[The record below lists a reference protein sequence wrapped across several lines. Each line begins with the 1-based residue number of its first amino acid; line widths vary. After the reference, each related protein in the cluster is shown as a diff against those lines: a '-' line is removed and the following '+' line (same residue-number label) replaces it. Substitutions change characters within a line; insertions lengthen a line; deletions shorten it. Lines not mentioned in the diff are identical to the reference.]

1 MRAAVDLHQARTCG
15 RHHHLGVS
23 RTVRDAQCVK
33 AASRVSN
40 ELLCHRAVGQ
50 NTLLTEED
58 EVATVGWPA
67 VVNPDQCALVDT
79 ITRHVIHD
87 VLLALEELLQEHC
100 CTILRTALALRAHQ
114 QLEVGARL
122 LHSVAELDAIGAR
135 GLDGLDDDGELLG
148 LGERDNIV
156 PDSAAGRAHRPQ
168 PRRLDRILLHAL
180 VAAIFH
186 AISCAIPAQAQV
198 LRERVANLDA
208 CLAAA
213 DHRCQLST
221 ARGLAEDVSCP
232 LERMLLLHLRQEVL
246 REAHCRLGEVPAVLA
261 ALLRPEGYHREAALG
276 QLRGEHG
283 ARGVRVDQG
292 NARLGDLRDLGLAH
306 DAEGGQVCETERETA
321 L

>member
-1 MRAAVDLHQARTCG
+1 MAAAVDLDQARARGSHHHLRVCG
-15 RHHHLGVS
+15 TVGDSQRVEAAARVRDELLRHLGVS
-23 RTVRDAQCVK
+23 EHA
-33 AASRVSN
+33 
-40 ELLCHRAVGQ
+40 LLPEA
-50 NTLLTEED
+50 D
-58 EVATVGWPA
+58 EVAAVGRPTVVHPDQGA
-67 VVNPDQCALVDT
+67 LVHAVAGHVVN
-79 ITRHVIHD
+79 D
-87 VLLALEELLQEHC
+87 VFRAPKELLQEHRSA
-100 CTILRTALALRAHQ
+100 LSAALALRAHQ
-114 QLEVGARL
+114 QLEVGAGL

>member
-186 AISCAIPAQAQV
+186 AV
-198 LRERVANLDA
+198 LRGVATQAHVLGERVRDLNSR
-208 CLAAA
+208 LAAA
-213 DHRCQLST
+213 DDGLQLR
-221 ARGLAEDVSCP
+221 AVGGLGEGLGRALERGLLIDLS
-232 LERMLLLHLRQEVL
+232 QEVL
-246 REAHCRLGEVPAVLA
+246 REALRRFREVAPALADLQGPEGDDPIA
-261 ALLRPEGYHREAALG
+261 ALI
-276 QLRGEHG
+276 QVRGEHG
-283 ARGVRVDQG
+283 AGGVGVD
-292 NARLGDLRDLGLAH
+292 DH
-306 DAEGGQVCETERETA
+306 DAPLRHGCKRWLETSAKGGAAGGSWAPRA
-321 L
+321 